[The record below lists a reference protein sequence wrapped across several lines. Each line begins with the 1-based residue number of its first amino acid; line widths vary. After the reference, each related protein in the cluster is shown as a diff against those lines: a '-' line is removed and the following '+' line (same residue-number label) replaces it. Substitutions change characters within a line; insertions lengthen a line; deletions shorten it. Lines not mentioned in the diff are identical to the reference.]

1 MSSISELDGISI
13 IGVGHCLPTK
23 VLTNE
28 ELCKNLDVTPEWIV
42 EKTGIESRFVAGDDD
57 TLSDYATK
65 AARNAL
71 EMANISADEID
82 LIIVATF
89 SGDYIY
95 PPVSA
100 KVQANLNAKSAQ
112 IFDIQANCTGF
123 VTGLTVASDRMKLD
137 KDIRNAIVV
146 GADFCTRYIDGSDVN
161 TSIFLA
167 DGAGAAVLGRAAPNQ
182 GIMAS
187 TFATDSSNYESVR
200 MRGGGSSFT
209 TNNRKFDPEID
220 LMEMNGIATWKQA
233 ITHLPTTIRRACAK
247 SEVAIEDVDFFVFH
261 QANLRLIEYLMAKM
275 RCPFS
280 KTYMNVQRVGNSG
293 AASLPVALS
302 EACQKGLL
310 KKGDTVVLAGVGAGF
325 NFGASVWKWNGL
337 G

>member
-1 MSSISELDGISI
+1 MSSNAELDGVSI

-23 VLTNE
+23 ILTNE

-42 EKTGIESRFVAGDDD
+42 EKTGIESRFVADDND
-57 TLSDYATK
+57 KLSDFATK
-65 AARNAL
+65 AAQDAM
-71 EMANISADEID
+71 EMANLSADEID

-100 KVQANLNAKSAQ
+100 KVQANLNAQTAQ

-123 VTGLTVASDRMKLD
+123 VTGLTIASDRIKLD
-137 KDIRNAIVV
+137 KDIRNAIVI
-146 GADFCTRYIDGSDVN
+146 GADFCTRYIDGNDVN
-161 TSIFLA
+161 TAIFLA
-167 DGAGAAVLGRAAPNQ
+167 DGAGAAVLGRTAPDQ
-182 GIMAS
+182 GIKAS
-187 TFATDSSNYESVR
+187 AFVTDSSNYEAVR
-200 MRGGGSSFT
+200 MRGGGSSFPT
-209 TNNRKFDPEID
+209 HDRKFDPEID

-233 ITHLPTTIRRACAK
+233 ITHLPQTIRRACAK
-247 SEVAIEDVDFFVFH
+247 SDITVEDIDFFVFH

-293 AASLPVALS
+293 AASLPIALS

-310 KKGDTVVLAGVGAGF
+310 NNEDTVVLAGVGAGF
-325 NFGASVWKWNGL
+325 NFGASVWKWNAL